1 MLPGAVW
8 SREKS
13 STALVRAKSK
23 SWATTTIIGTLLY
36 SVGLLEI
43 RDPVSWEGFSLPT
56 RYALQLEKR
65 PPRISKWKCLSM
77 LLKPV
82 SLGCLV
88 GTNHSSRPP
97 SRLCVSTTFQPP
109 GHLESFLTVTAL
121 CTGGMYAPCASFSSV
136 VSYFSFIVCRVFRL
150 WLIIAAQILAPEFSS
165 PPQPRVALPSRERA
179 LSEVLYPRCAA
190 PSESHNCAA
199 GWIGSTFC
207 SRRWGGEET
216 EDKKKKKVK

>member
-65 PPRISKWKCLSM
+65 PPRISKWKCLLM

-97 SRLCVSTTFQPP
+97 SRLCFHHIPATRTFRILSYRYSPLHRRDVCTLCFILLCCFLLFVYRLPCFQAVVNHCSSDSGSRIQLTSSAPRGSPVP
-109 GHLESFLTVTAL
+109 GAGAVRGTLSQMRRPLRISQL
-121 CTGGMYAPCASFSSV
+121 R
-136 VSYFSFIVCRVFRL
+136 CRMDWVN
-150 WLIIAAQILAPEFSS
+150 IL
-165 PPQPRVALPSRERA
+165 QQ
-179 LSEVLYPRCAA
+179 EV
-190 PSESHNCAA
+190 
-199 GWIGSTFC
+199 
-207 SRRWGGEET
+207 RR
-216 EDKKKKKVK
+216 

>member
-23 SWATTTIIGTLLY
+23 SWATTTIIGALLC
-36 SVGLLEI
+36 SVRLLGI

-65 PPRISKWKCLSM
+65 PPRISKWKCLLM

-109 GHLESFLTVTAL
+109 RTFRILSYRYSPLHRRDVYTLCFILLCCFLLFVYRLPCFQAVVNHCSSDSGSRIQPTSS
-121 CTGGMYAPCASFSSV
+121 APRGSPIPGAGAVRGTLSQMRRPLRISQLR
-136 VSYFSFIVCRVFRL
+136 CRMDWVN
-150 WLIIAAQILAPEFSS
+150 IL
-165 PPQPRVALPSRERA
+165 QQ
-179 LSEVLYPRCAA
+179 EVGR
-190 PSESHNCAA
+190 
-199 GWIGSTFC
+199 
-207 SRRWGGEET
+207 
-216 EDKKKKKVK
+216 